1 MPFEDH
7 LRARGDATPQ
17 DTAGRSRGSDSLNF
31 NVSQFRHSHF
41 DSPNALGVDIYTYAR
56 YARARARTLPETKF
70 ITGRVAS
77 NEFSWK
83 SLMAN
88 VFVRN
93 NVKTPREI
101 FVRKYTTKCR
111 LAERKIASS
120 LLYVLKTLLFSRVA
134 PRATLHKVVRKVI
147 LYIHTRTRKI
157 RSFCYIISRFSL
169 VELMGIKNFFVFIK
183 TRTFIEITSA
193 EMNGNELEL
202 HNYTHAVSEVL
213 KFHELCA
220 ALRVCMCVWQNSN

>member
-7 LRARGDATPQ
+7 LRARGDATSQ
-17 DTAGRSRGSDSLNF
+17 DTAGRARGSDSLNF

-41 DSPNALGVDIYTYAR
+41 DSPSAR
-56 YARARARTLPETKF
+56 GGRYMYSRASERARAHTLPETKF
-70 ITGRVAS
+70 ITGRVVS
-77 NEFSWK
+77 NEFPWK

-120 LLYVLKTLLFSRVA
+120 LLCVLKTLLFSRVA
-134 PRATLHKVVRKVI
+134 SRATLHKVTTRSRTV
-147 LYIHTRTRKI
+147 HTRTRDI
-157 RSFCYIISRFSL
+157 R
-169 VELMGIKNFFVFIK
+169 
-183 TRTFIEITSA
+183 
-193 EMNGNELEL
+193 
-202 HNYTHAVSEVL
+202 
-213 KFHELCA
+213 
-220 ALRVCMCVWQNSN
+220 